1 MTELLENLATGATII
16 SILGETARTVES
28 DRAFTGVRAR
38 GVIDR
43 FDDGPDG
50 GYVVAFDHGITVVL
64 TSAQLADGL
73 RYQIV
78 E

>member
-1 MTELLENLATGATII
+1 MTELLENLAPGTTII

-28 DRAFTGVRAR
+28 DRAFTGPRAR

-43 FDDGPDG
+43 FDDAAGAYVIAFEG
-50 GYVVAFDHGITVVL
+50 GISMVL
-64 TSAQLADGL
+64 TPAQLADGL
-73 RYQIV
+73 RYLIV